1 MKVRFA
7 CLVWVGLLIGCG
19 SAGGQTGE
27 VAPDLCDFLPE
38 TPGPVVEH
46 GLTDPTPLGVSGQE
60 AIDATGGTGSFD
72 VAWANGT
79 TSAVSWSLVADTE
92 SSPVVAYIDRRS
104 ACADEYLQVLVLG
117 QLSSADGVLQH
128 QQRGALYRA
137 DDGTADLR
145 LGFLFNENPFPDV
158 YAGRMSGDG
167 CADCVGNF
175 ELSVELRWLPGAST
189 PRGRVYLIENGTQLG
204 EVGSF

>member
-7 CLVWVGLLIGCG
+7 CLLWVGLVIGCG

-27 VAPDLCDFLPE
+27 VAPDPCDFLPE
-38 TPGPVVEH
+38 TPGQVAEH
-46 GLTDPTPLGVSGQE
+46 ALTDPTPLGVSGQE

-104 ACADEYLQVLVLG
+104 ACADEYLRVLVLG
-117 QLSSADGVLQH
+117 QLSSADGVLH
-128 QQRGALYRA
+128 HEQRGALYRA
-137 DDGTADLR
+137 DDGGADLR
-145 LGFLFNENPFPDV
+145 LSFLFNENPFPDV

-167 CADCVGNF
+167 CAECSGDF
-175 ELSVELRWLPGAST
+175 ELSVELRWEAGAST
-189 PRGRVYLIENGTQLG
+189 PRGHVYLIENGTLLG

>member
-1 MKVRFA
+1 MKVRLA
-7 CLVWVGLLIGCG
+7 CLLWVGLLIGCG

-27 VAPDLCDFLPE
+27 VAADPCDFLPE
-38 TPGPVVEH
+38 TPGQVVEH

-92 SSPVVAYIDRRS
+92 SSPVVGYIDRRS
-104 ACADEYLQVLVLG
+104 ACADEFLRVLVLG
-117 QLSSADGVLQH
+117 QLSSADGVLH
-128 QQRGALYRA
+128 HEQRGALYRA
-137 DDGTADLR
+137 DDGGADLR
-145 LGFLFNENPFPDV
+145 LSFFFDENPFPDV

-167 CADCVGNF
+167 CAGCSGDF
-175 ELSVELRWLPGAST
+175 ELSVELRWEAGEST
-189 PRGRVYLIENGTQLG
+189 PRGHVDLIENGTLLG